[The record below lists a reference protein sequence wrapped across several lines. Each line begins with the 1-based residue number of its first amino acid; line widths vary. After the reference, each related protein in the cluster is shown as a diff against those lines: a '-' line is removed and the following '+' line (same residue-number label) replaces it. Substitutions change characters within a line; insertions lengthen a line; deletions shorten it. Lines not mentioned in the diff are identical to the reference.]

1 MIERR
6 ALLLPAA
13 FLAIAAAAPAPRPDL
28 GTVLTS
34 LDSVKHFHDV
44 AISPDGVRAAW
55 SERVRD
61 AEAREAFG
69 AIFVADVRSGAAR
82 RLTAAS
88 DGKPHREW
96 GAEFSPD
103 RQTIAFLSDAEKP
116 PQLQIWTAPAAGGP
130 AKQLTR
136 IEGQL
141 AHLHWAPDGRSIACL
156 FVRGSTQETGALVA
170 HARDS
175 GVVGEIVEEQ
185 RIAVAD
191 LASGAIREVSPHD
204 LYVYDYDW
212 APDGRS
218 FAAEAAKGSGT
229 NNYWVAELYVVEAG
243 TGHTRSIW
251 KPALQIAC
259 PRFAPD
265 GNSVAVIHGIMSD
278 EGSTG
283 GDVWTVPV
291 AGGAPA
297 NLTPEMKASATA
309 LFWKPSGDLVFSE
322 AVDGEQGVAALEAG
336 THSLK
341 TLWKGPTWP
350 EKLALARDG
359 SSSAVIL
366 ESYREAPEA
375 AAGPIGAWKAL
386 SHSNAGAKAW
396 WGEAKSLH
404 WKSDGETVQGWL
416 LYPIDFDA
424 SKRYPMV
431 VSVHGGP
438 SSDQRLAW
446 PSRWTGAI
454 PSQGYFLFLPN
465 PRGSYGFGETFT
477 QGNVKDFGGGDLRDI
492 LSGVDEALKA
502 APDRPGAPRDHRLE
516 LRRIHDDVGGDAD
529 ESIRRRRRRR
539 GNRRLAQLL
548 RAEQDRHLDAAVLR
562 RLGLRRSGRLRAIVA
577 DRVHQEGQDTDARPA
592 RRARL
597 RGPDAAGL
605 RVLARIEGA
614 QRRHAARHL
623 SGRGARHPETRAS
636 ARHRPKECRL
646 VRPVPQRKEVTSQ
659 ALFDPRILAGRS
671 IVVTGGGSGLG
682 LAMAK
687 AFAAH
692 GAHVTIA
699 GRRRERLEAAER
711 EIAAAARE
719 GGKVAHLPA
728 DVREPDEVAALMRFA
743 VSRFG
748 KVDGLV
754 NNAAGNFLALSEKLT
769 PNGFDAVVR
778 TVLYGSVYCT
788 LAVGRHLMERH
799 APGAIVSILA
809 TYAETGTAFALPSAC
824 AKAGVLA
831 MTRSLAVE
839 WAPSGIRLN
848 AIAPGPIPTEGA
860 FSRLMAERGS
870 EEERARRASRSA
882 GSGRRKRSQG
892 SRPS

>member
-6 ALLLPAA
+6 AFLLPAA
-13 FLAIAAAAPAPRPDL
+13 FFAIAAAAPAGRPDL

-44 AISPDGVRAAW
+44 AISPDGARVAW

-61 AEAREAFG
+61 AEARESFG
-69 AIFVADVRSGAAR
+69 AISVADPRSGAAR

-103 RQTIAFLSDAEKP
+103 GKTIAFLSDAEKP

-141 AHLHWAPDGRSIACL
+141 AHLRWAPDGRSIACL
-156 FVRGSTQETGALVA
+156 FVRGSMQETGALVA

-175 GVVGEIVEEQ
+175 GVVGEIIEEQ

-265 GNSVAVIHGIMSD
+265 GSSIAVIHGIMSD

-309 LFWKPSGDLVFSE
+309 LFWKPSGELVFSE

-336 THSLK
+336 KHSLR
-341 TLWKGPTWP
+341 TLWKGPSWP
-350 EKLALARDG
+350 ERLALARDG

-366 ESYREAPEA
+366 QSYREAPEA

-416 LYPIDFDA
+416 LYPLDFDA

-465 PRGSYGFGETFT
+465 PRGSYGFGEKFT

-502 APDRPGAPRDHRLE
+502 APIDPARLGIIGWSYGGYMTMWAVTQTSRFAAAVAGAGIVDWRSYYGQNKIDTWMLPFFGASVYDDPAVYARSSPIEFIKKVQTPTLVLHGERDSEVPTPQGYEFWHALKALHVE
-516 LRRIHDDVGGDAD
+516 TQLVIYPDEGHD
-529 ESIRRRRRRR
+529 IRR
-539 GNRRLAQLL
+539 
-548 RAEQDRHLDAAVLR
+548 LDHQHDIV
-562 RLGLRRSGRLRAIVA
+562 RRSVGWF
-577 DRVHQEGQDTDARPA
+577 DRY
-592 RRARL
+592 L
-597 RGPDAAGL
+597 
-605 RVLARIEGA
+605 
-614 QRRHAARHL
+614 
-623 SGRGARHPETRAS
+623 
-636 ARHRPKECRL
+636 
-646 VRPVPQRKEVTSQ
+646 
-659 ALFDPRILAGRS
+659 
-671 IVVTGGGSGLG
+671 
-682 LAMAK
+682 
-687 AFAAH
+687 
-692 GAHVTIA
+692 
-699 GRRRERLEAAER
+699 
-711 EIAAAARE
+711 
-719 GGKVAHLPA
+719 GGK
-728 DVREPDEVAALMRFA
+728 
-743 VSRFG
+743 
-748 KVDGLV
+748 K
-754 NNAAGNFLALSEKLT
+754 
-769 PNGFDAVVR
+769 
-778 TVLYGSVYCT
+778 
-788 LAVGRHLMERH
+788 
-799 APGAIVSILA
+799 
-809 TYAETGTAFALPSAC
+809 
-824 AKAGVLA
+824 
-831 MTRSLAVE
+831 
-839 WAPSGIRLN
+839 
-848 AIAPGPIPTEGA
+848 
-860 FSRLMAERGS
+860 
-870 EEERARRASRSA
+870 
-882 GSGRRKRSQG
+882 
-892 SRPS
+892 